1 MRTLLLLLAL
11 VAMLQA
17 QDKPLEVHLNHAY
30 ITPDAVTYE
39 AIRNSD
45 FVKQFAVWEERTT
58 HRKDMSYTGFYL
70 YGRNTY
76 FEFLKP
82 SDAGKGEGSQIAL
95 GVDVAGGLETL
106 QKRAQAAGMKT
117 EILPITRDFNGKDV
131 AWFKMLQR
139 TDKEGP
145 SVGIWTLEYEPTF
158 LTEWNPRTDKKGG
171 IRREDVLARY
181 ADVVKQKPEEKM
193 IADIK
198 TIFIEVP
205 ANAVAQSMDECG
217 VLGLTVG
224 GFTGLRPRFSNV
236 SCSSGNLRIHF
247 HAKGEGAPGI
257 YAIVFELGKPAKRG
271 TYDLGKTRLIV
282 NGHEATWI
290 FDRAH
295 PPAMVLN
302 HDQK

>member
-30 ITPDAVTYE
+30 ITPDAETYE

-171 IRREDVLARY
+171 IRREDVLTRY
-181 ADVVKQKPEEKM
+181 AEVVNQKPEEKM
-193 IADIK
+193 MGDIK
-198 TIFIEVP
+198 TVFIEVP
-205 ANAVAQSMDECG
+205 ANAVAQSMNECK
-217 VLGLTVG
+217 VLGLEVSQTETNVICSKSDFAIRINSRGGTPGVSAIIFQLEKSAKPNHYDIGKSRLVVVG
-224 GFTGLRPRFSNV
+224 
-236 SCSSGNLRIHF
+236 H
-247 HAKGEGAPGI
+247 K
-257 YAIVFELGKPAKRG
+257 AI
-271 TYDLGKTRLIV
+271 
-282 NGHEATWI
+282 WI
-290 FDRAH
+290 FNREN
-295 PPAMVLN
+295 PPSMDVEE
-302 HDQK
+302 